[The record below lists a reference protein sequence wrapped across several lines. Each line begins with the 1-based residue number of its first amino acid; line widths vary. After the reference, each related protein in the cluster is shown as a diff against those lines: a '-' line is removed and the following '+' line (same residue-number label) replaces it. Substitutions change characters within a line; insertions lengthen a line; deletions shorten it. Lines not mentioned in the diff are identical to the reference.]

1 MVNQYSDE
9 KSQNVYCVID
19 MGKSMKM
26 PFNGMTL
33 LDYSINASLIIAD
46 IAVYKKDNAG
56 LLTFAKEID
65 AFLPASKKQG
75 QIRKV
80 MDLLYK
86 QKTRFNEANFEL
98 LHNYSKRKIKQ
109 RSLIML
115 FTNFESYSTIERNI
129 PFLQGIAKKHLLVT
143 VFFKN
148 TGLNSILNKDSDK
161 VKDIYDKTI
170 AENMAY
176 EKRMIVKEL
185 NQLGIMTVY
194 TSPENLTIDSLNK
207 YLEIKSR
214 RIL

>member
-1 MVNQYSDE
+1 
-9 KSQNVYCVID
+9 
-19 MGKSMKM
+19 
-26 PFNGMTL
+26 
-33 LDYSINASLIIAD
+33 
-46 IAVYKKDNAG
+46 
-56 LLTFAKEID
+56 
-65 AFLPASKKQG
+65 
-75 QIRKV
+75 
-80 MDLLYK
+80 
-86 QKTRFNEANFEL
+86 
-98 LHNYSKRKIKQ
+98 
-109 RSLIML
+109 ML